1 MFPQEDI
8 RVGAAWIWK
17 KLSGILGFPIIR
29 GTVFWGAYNLIIRI
43 LLFRVL
49 YLGALFSETPIL
61 GFREFG
67 LMGIQCRA
75 HGSTA
80 CSSRETAGSEF
91 AGLAA

>member
-1 MFPQEDI
+1 ME
-8 RVGAAWIWK
+8 W
-17 KLSGILGFPIIR
+17 LGFGRNFP
-29 GTVFWGAYNLIIRI
+29 VFWGFHKLGVPYFGLLIIRI

-75 HGSTA
+75 LGSTA
-80 CSSRETAGSEF
+80 CGSRETAGSEF
-91 AGLAA
+91 ASLAA